1 MKVHFI
7 PNETFKDASVAFSDL
22 NEANFPVANLP
33 SEYEAEIY
41 NKLYTFTSESR
52 HEQRKDGFEVVTWT
66 Q

>member
-22 NEANFPVANLP
+22 NEANFPVVNLP

-41 NKLYTFTSESR
+41 QKLYRSTSETR
-52 HEQRKDGFEVVTWT
+52 HDRRKEGFQVITWT